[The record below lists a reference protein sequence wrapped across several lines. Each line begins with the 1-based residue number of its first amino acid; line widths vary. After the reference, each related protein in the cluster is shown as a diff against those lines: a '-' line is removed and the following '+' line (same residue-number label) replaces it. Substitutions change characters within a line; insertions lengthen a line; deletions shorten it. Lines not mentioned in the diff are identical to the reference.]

1 MNAELLM
8 LIGGVAAFLLTIY
21 WVRSRE
27 LREKY
32 AVVWLVV
39 ASVLLLCGL
48 FPDIIKR
55 FAEASRLAYASAVLF
70 VALAVIYIF
79 AFTVS
84 VSLSRHYRRNIRLL
98 QELALLE
105 YRIRQLE
112 AKQNANDA
120 GAARR

>member
-8 LIGGVAAFLLTIY
+8 MMGGTAAFLLTIY

-39 ASVLLLCGL
+39 AFVLLLFGL
-48 FPDIIKR
+48 FPDVVKR
-55 FAEASRLAYASAVLF
+55 TAEAVRLSYPAAVLF
-70 VALAVIYIF
+70 VALGVIYVF
-79 AFTVS
+79 AFAVS
-84 VSLSRHYRRNIRLL
+84 VSLSRQYRRNIRLL

-105 YRIRQLE
+105 HRVRELE
-112 AKQNANDA
+112 SQQKRHDNV
-120 GAARR
+120 RRSG